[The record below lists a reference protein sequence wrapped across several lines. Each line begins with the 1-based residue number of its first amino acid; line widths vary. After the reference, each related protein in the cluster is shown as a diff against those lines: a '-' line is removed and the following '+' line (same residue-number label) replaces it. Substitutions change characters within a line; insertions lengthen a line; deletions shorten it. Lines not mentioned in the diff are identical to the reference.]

1 MLVSK
6 TPLRVSLFGGGTD
19 YPSFFESNEGKVI
32 GGSID
37 KYIFTSGLEL
47 FKKSKEK
54 FRINYREVESVNNI
68 DEIKHPIIRE
78 YLKYNDFKKNYGF
91 STVSDVPGGTGL
103 GSSSSFSVGFIK
115 LVKSILGEEI
125 KDFELAREAIHLERD
140 LLKEN
145 VGVQDQYH
153 AACGGFCEYT
163 FTSNNCKRKI
173 LVSSDADLKEISSKF
188 ILIYTGS
195 TRKASEILREQE
207 KNNIKGLNDSHLNNM
222 IEITK
227 EASKL
232 ISSYNFRFDFK
243 ELGNLLNI
251 SWDLKKSLSK
261 NVSNFYVDEIIKE
274 AKKIGSL
281 GGKLL
286 GAGNSGFI
294 LLLGD
299 NEFIEKSKS
308 YFSKSNL
315 LTFNFV
321 NKSSQI
327 FQL

>member
-37 KYIFTSGLEL
+37 KYIYTSGLEL

-68 DEIKHPIIRE
+68 DEIRHPIVRE

-163 FTSNNCKRKI
+163 FS
-173 LVSSDADLKEISSKF
+173 
-188 ILIYTGS
+188 
-195 TRKASEILREQE
+195 
-207 KNNIKGLNDSHLNNM
+207 
-222 IEITK
+222 
-227 EASKL
+227 
-232 ISSYNFRFDFK
+232 
-243 ELGNLLNI
+243 
-251 SWDLKKSLSK
+251 
-261 NVSNFYVDEIIKE
+261 
-274 AKKIGSL
+274 
-281 GGKLL
+281 
-286 GAGNSGFI
+286 
-294 LLLGD
+294 
-299 NEFIEKSKS
+299 
-308 YFSKSNL
+308 
-315 LTFNFV
+315 
-321 NKSSQI
+321 
-327 FQL
+327 